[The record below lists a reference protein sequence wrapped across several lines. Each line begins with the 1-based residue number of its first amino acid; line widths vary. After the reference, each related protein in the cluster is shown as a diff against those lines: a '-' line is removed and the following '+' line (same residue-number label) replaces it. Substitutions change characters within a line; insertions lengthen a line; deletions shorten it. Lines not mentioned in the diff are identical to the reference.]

1 MEEHKWWVVGPQRT
15 FRAMKIFCMVLWW
28 WIHIIIH
35 LSKLYRMYRTNFH
48 LGAVH
53 NVNYRLWVIIICQ
66 CSFISYTKT
75 CVGNVDN
82 EQGYVPVASL
92 VTQTG
97 KNLLAMW
104 EVWVRFLG
112 WDDPLEKGKAT
123 HSSILAWRV
132 PWTEE
137 PGGLQSM
144 EFHRAGHNWATNTFT
159 LCKCEDKRY
168 IVMSIF
174 PSNFS
179 MKLKLFQE
187 IKK

>member
-1 MEEHKWWVVGPQRT
+1 MMSSWTTENFQGNESILHGAVMVDTYHYTYVKIIENVQNQFSSCCCT
-15 FRAMKIFCMVLWW
+15 F
-28 WIHIIIH
+28 
-35 LSKLYRMYRTNFH
+35 T

-104 EVWVRFLG
+104 EAWVRLLG
-112 WDDPLEKGKAT
+112 WDDPLEKGKVT
-123 HSSILAWRV
+123 HSSILSWRV

-144 EFHRAGHNWATNTFT
+144 EFHRAGHN
-159 LCKCEDKRY
+159 
-168 IVMSIF
+168 
-174 PSNFS
+174 
-179 MKLKLFQE
+179 
-187 IKK
+187 

>member
-1 MEEHKWWVVGPQRT
+1 
-15 FRAMKIFCMVLWW
+15 
-28 WIHIIIH
+28 
-35 LSKLYRMYRTNFH
+35 MYRTNFH

-144 EFHRAGHNWATNTFT
+144 EFHRAGHN
-159 LCKCEDKRY
+159 
-168 IVMSIF
+168 
-174 PSNFS
+174 
-179 MKLKLFQE
+179 
-187 IKK
+187 